1 MKRSRLVILAALA
14 GSSLVLAPMTPGSAA
29 PSGRPWMNTSLP
41 PAERAKLLVHA
52 MTLDE
57 KVLEIHMLDTSTHP
71 REVAGVSRLGIPVF
85 KITNGPAGAGPGDS
99 SSPQPATALPSA
111 LAMSATWDTAAA
123 TSFGTIAGQEV
134 ADRGENLIEAPGVNV
149 TRVPRNGR
157 NFEYF
162 GEDPYLSGQLSV
174 AEVQAI
180 QKRGVLAEVKHYAAN
195 NQEANRKTINEII
208 DERTLREIYLPAF
221 EATVKQ
227 GDVAAV
233 MCAYPS
239 VNGQFGCQNTHLLS
253 DVLRK
258 DWGFQ
263 GFVQSDFTA
272 THSTVAAAL
281 AGLDLSMKHD
291 FYGDATKAAVQS
303 GQLAESVVDQM
314 LIRRFTEMFKWGIFD
329 NPPPK
334 KPIPAKAD
342 GAVARS
348 IGEQGAVLLKNS
360 NNQLPLSASAVH
372 SVALIGPFASAAH
385 TGGSGSSAVTPLYT
399 VTPAAG
405 IKNVAGSGVSV
416 TVNNGSDTS
425 SAASAAGK
433 ADVAIVMVGNKDKE
447 GSDRSSL
454 SLSGNQNSLISAV
467 AAANKHTIVVL
478 KTGGPVL
485 MPWLGSVPAVLE
497 AWYPGEED
505 GNIVADLLFGKANPS
520 GKLTMSFPRREG
532 DTPANTSRQYPGVNG
547 TVHYSEALKV
557 GYRWYDA
564 QNVSPLFPFGFG
576 LSYTSFSF
584 ANLGVPSAPAAD
596 GTVTVSVDVTNTGSR
611 TGADVVQVY
620 VAAPT
625 SAGEPPRQLKG
636 FAKVSLSPGQTKRVS
651 ITLQDRSFSVWST
664 SAGAWTVVPGH
675 YAVSVGDSSRNLP
688 LKGTVTVS

>member
-1 MKRSRLVILAALA
+1 MKRARIALLAAGILGATLA
-14 GSSLVLAPMTPGSAA
+14 IPAAVGSAA
-29 PSGRPWMNTSLP
+29 PADRPWMNTALA
-41 PAERAKLLVHA
+41 PADRAALLVQA

-57 KVLEIHMLDTSTHP
+57 KVTQIHMLDVPEHP
-71 REVAGVSRLGIPVF
+71 REVAGVDRLGIPVF

-99 SSPQPATALPSA
+99 QNKQPATALPSA
-111 LAMSATWDTAAA
+111 LAMSAAWNTAAA

-134 ADRGENLIEAPGVNV
+134 ADRGEHLIEAPGVNI

-162 GEDPYLSGQLSV
+162 GEDPYLAGQLSV

-180 QKRGVLAEVKHYAAN
+180 QAQGVLAEVKHYAAN
-195 NQEANRKTINEII
+195 NQEDQRKTINEII

-233 MCAYPS
+233 MCAYPK
-239 VNGQFGCQNTHLLS
+239 VNGQFGCENTHLLG
-253 DVLRK
+253 DVLRT

-263 GFVQSDFTA
+263 GFVQSDYTA

-291 FYGDATKAAVQS
+291 FYGDATKTAVQS

-314 LIRRFTEMFKWGIFD
+314 LIRRYTQMFKLGLFD
-329 NPPPK
+329 NPPQP

-342 GAVARS
+342 GAVARA
-348 IGEQGAVLLKNS
+348 IGEEGAVLLKNS
-360 NNQLPLSASAVH
+360 RNQLPLSASALH
-372 SVALIGPFASAAH
+372 SIAGIGPYASAAH

-497 AWYPGEED
+497 AWYPGEEG
-505 GNIVADLLFGKANPS
+505 GNIVAAPLFGKARPA
-520 GKLTMSFPRREG
+520 GQVTLSFPRRG
-532 DTPANTSRQYPGVNG
+532 GGTPAHTSTPE
-547 TVHYSEALKV
+547 T
-557 GYRWYDA
+557 
-564 QNVSPLFPFGFG
+564 
-576 LSYTSFSF
+576 
-584 ANLGVPSAPAAD
+584 
-596 GTVTVSVDVTNTGSR
+596 
-611 TGADVVQVY
+611 
-620 VAAPT
+620 
-625 SAGEPPRQLKG
+625 
-636 FAKVSLSPGQTKRVS
+636 
-651 ITLQDRSFSVWST
+651 
-664 SAGAWTVVPGH
+664 
-675 YAVSVGDSSRNLP
+675 
-688 LKGTVTVS
+688 